1 MPSSTAPGYIPPL
14 YNTTTSSTTAPIAHG
29 SLTANLSGG
38 GGQLHYN
45 NTITNNSNN
54 SNIHIHSNNTN
65 TISNII
71 GKSGFAPHLPQ
82 PQQQSTASN
91 VQRAAPLAT
100 SSVNPPVS
108 YKPMINLPP
117 NHNSSGSGGGGGG
130 N

>member
-14 YNTTTSSTTAPIAHG
+14 YNTNTSSTTAPIAHG

-45 NTITNNSNN
+45 NTITNNSTN

-71 GKSGFAPHLPQ
+71 GKSGFAPHIPLQ
-82 PQQQSTASN
+82 QQQSTSN
-91 VQRAAPLAT
+91 IQRAVPLAT
-100 SSVNPPVS
+100 SANPPVS

-117 NHNSSGSGGGGGG
+117 NNNNSGSGGGGGG

>member
-1 MPSSTAPGYIPPL
+1 MRPMPSSTAPGYIPPL
-14 YNTTTSSTTAPIAHG
+14 YNTNTSSTTAPIAHG

-45 NTITNNSNN
+45 NTITNNSTN
-54 SNIHIHSNNTN
+54 SNIHSNNTN

-71 GKSGFAPHLPQ
+71 GKSGFAPHKPQ

-91 VQRAAPLAT
+91 VQRAIPLAT

-117 NHNSSGSGGGGGG
+117 NNNSGNGGGGGG